1 MKEEKNKAVHS
12 SFWANIFHQADE
24 KADLK
29 LSLLSIPLFDSL
41 DKKDLNNLLNITH
54 NRSYL
59 AGEYVFYQGDPGI
72 GLYLIREGEVQI
84 VREDEGGNSI
94 ILATLSKGDFF
105 GELAL
110 VDGEKRSATAI
121 AITDVRAAVI
131 FKPDLDEFILKYPK
145 KGIRILNGISQI
157 VVTRLRSLNEDFF
170 SLQSHKKNGG
180 KHGT

>member
-1 MKEEKNKAVHS
+1 MKDEKNKAVHS
-12 SFWANIFHQADE
+12 SFWANIFHQPDE
-24 KADLK
+24 KSDLK
-29 LSLLSIPLFDSL
+29 LSLRSIPLFDSFG
-41 DKKDLNNLLNITH
+41 KRDLIFLLNIIH
-54 NRSYL
+54 NRNYL
-59 AGEYVFYQGDPGI
+59 AGEFVFYQGDPGI

-84 VREDEGGNSI
+84 LREDESGNSI
-94 ILATLSKGDFF
+94 ILATFTKGDFF

-110 VDGEKRSATAI
+110 VDGEKRSASAI

-145 KGIRILNGISQI
+145 KGIKILNGISQI

-170 SLQSHKKNGG
+170 SLQSNKKNGG